1 MTPIHYELIFHF
13 ITFKD
18 MMNLRQVCKEARD
31 TYNQPHF
38 WYIVNLTDADTRPFF
53 EILNGIDLN
62 SKRNE
67 IFNLSG
73 KGPCFNYPVS
83 LGQQLINCKLLIL

>member
-1 MTPIHYELIFHF
+1 MLSIHYELIFHF

-38 WYIVNLTDADTRPFF
+38 WYVINLTDIDTRSYF
-53 EILNGIDLN
+53 EILHGIDL
-62 SKRNE
+62 KGKKNE
-67 IFNLSG
+67 IVASRRF
-73 KGPCFNYPVS
+73 
-83 LGQQLINCKLLIL
+83 

>member
-38 WYIVNLTDADTRPFF
+38 WYIVNLTHVDTRPFF

-83 LGQQLINCKLLIL
+83 LGQQLIHCKLLIL

>member
-1 MTPIHYELIFHF
+1 MLAIHYELIFHF

-38 WYIVNLTDADTRPFF
+38 WFVLNLTDIVTRSYFD
-53 EILNGIDLN
+53 ILDGIDL
-62 SKRNE
+62 KAKTNE
-67 IFNLSG
+67 IYNLSG

-83 LGQQLINCKLLIL
+83 LGQQLIHCKLLIL